1 MAFPMVNAAKIVPTP
16 RPLLCPKNIPVI
28 PAVTIRQIISKKI
41 LILEYLIPVICAS
54 LNVHNATEHSYV
66 KE

>member
-1 MAFPMVNAAKIVPTP
+1 MLTAKNQVFKPFFNIYSKMQKEKVNIRDQEAMGSSPVTPT
-16 RPLLCPKNIPVI
+16 
-28 PAVTIRQIISKKI
+28 
-41 LILEYLIPVICAS
+41 S

>member
-1 MAFPMVNAAKIVPTP
+1 MCVLINMIV
-16 RPLLCPKNIPVI
+16 RSGVFIKSLMNIR
-28 PAVTIRQIISKKI
+28 T
-41 LILEYLIPVICAS
+41 S